1 MMFQMLIVSLVVTAV
16 SICSCFYWIIFRSQ
30 TFVSTAWTRSL
41 SDQALM
47 TGRININDFNS
58 KHVQDRSKSDGVN
71 SFSAINS
78 PNSADPYSPVTG
90 SLTNNGQIASVLSKP
105 TSTDSAAASLATECP
120 RHYLFHNGKQCLPS
134 PDTPK
139 DFIGVDRPIYF
150 YGYSAHL
157 LPGEGRIAMI
167 FIYSIPMNKQFPN
180 IKCEIQFQG
189 SENWVKGQIGGY
201 FQSFIPFDKNNYG
214 TMHSA
219 TYMCRYSNGFSRDV
233 VAQYVRICTKSE
245 GTILS
250 ILPVEELAKP
260 PDRKSLALCL
270 PRVYQKPYC
279 EECQGFNY
287 TYFLPEWMEMQRIM
301 GVDKV
306 FVYNVSMNADASL
319 VFSHYARQGFVEI
332 LSHHPIHDETYMPVS
347 MGLTDCMYRN
357 RFMYDYVLTLDMDEF
372 IFSENF
378 NTYQEIIAEL
388 FRNGTHQHA
397 RVTLGHFLTNNDKKY
412 RDAEP
417 YLKTAL
423 FRNYNLSGY
432 HGSGKPFI
440 NPRECGMAQPHKCVM
455 NSQML
460 DVDPSVAL
468 IHHYKGCSFREVWVR
483 RQCETSPQLMMKTDI
498 GMKYHNRLRDAVHNT
513 FRELKL
519 WGF

>member
-1 MMFQMLIVSLVVTAV
+1 MFQMLIVPLVVTAV
-16 SICSCFYWIIFRSQ
+16 SICSSLYWITFSSQ
-30 TFVSTAWTRSL
+30 TFVSTAWTSSS

-47 TGRININDFNS
+47 TGKIDINDFNS
-58 KHVQDRSKSDGVN
+58 KHGQDRPNGDGVN
-71 SFSAINS
+71 SFSVINS
-78 PNSADPYSPVTG
+78 ANSSDPYSLVTD
-90 SLTNNGQIASVLSKP
+90 SPTDDGQISSPLSKP
-105 TSTDSAAASLATECP
+105 TSTDNATVSLLTECP
-120 RHYLFHNGKQCLPS
+120 RHYLFHNGKQCLQS

-139 DFIGVDRPIYF
+139 DFIGVDRPIYI

-157 LPGEGRIAMI
+157 FPGEGRVAMI
-167 FIYSIPMNKQFPN
+167 LLYSIPMNKQFPN
-180 IKCEIQFQG
+180 IKCDFQFPG
-189 SENWVKGQIGGY
+189 SENWVQGFIGGY
-201 FQSFIPFDKNNYG
+201 YQSFIPFDKNNYG
-214 TMHSA
+214 TIHSA
-219 TYMCRYSNGFSRDV
+219 MYMCRYRKVSRDV
-233 VAQYVRICTKSE
+233 VAQYVRIRTRSE
-245 GTILS
+245 GTVLS
-250 ILPVEELAKP
+250 ILPVEELVKP
-260 PDRKSLALCL
+260 PKRKSLALCL

-279 EECQGFNY
+279 ADCQGFNY

-306 FVYNVSMNADASL
+306 YVYNVSMNSDASL
-319 VFSHYARQGFVEI
+319 IFSHYARQGFVEI

-357 RFMYDYVLTLDMDEF
+357 RFMYDYVLALDMDEF
-372 IFSENF
+372 IFSKKL

-388 FRNGTHQHA
+388 FRNGTHKHV
-397 RVTLGHFLTNNDKKY
+397 RVTLGHFLTNDDQKY

-432 HGSGKPFI
+432 HGSGKTFM
-440 NPRECGMAQPHKCVM
+440 NPRECGMASAHTCVM
-455 NSQML
+455 NLQVL

-468 IHHYKGCSFREVWVR
+468 IHHYKGCSFREVEMK

-498 GMKYHNRLRDAVHNT
+498 GMKYHNRLKRAVHNT